1 MFDVRGNSPC
11 MTDKPRLVLVTGA
24 SRGIGRAISL
34 ELARQGNIIVA
45 IARSKAALEKLDNEI
60 RALGSEAVL
69 VPMDLKDTKGIE
81 TLGKVI
87 AEKFGK
93 LDGFVANAALLGTLG
108 PLETCGPRSFE
119 ETIQVNLTA
128 NAHLIRALGP
138 SLHRS
143 ESPRAVFITSGVV
156 PRPRAFWGPYQA
168 SKAGLE
174 ALVKAWADE
183 SEKMAL
189 RANLFDPGAVRTGM
203 RAEAMPGE
211 DPMTLPTPEDV
222 AKEIVKLV
230 APEETRTGQRIVC
243 RDLVTH

>member
-1 MFDVRGNSPC
+1 MKPV
-11 MTDKPRLVLVTGA
+11 PRLVLVTGA
-24 SRGIGRAISL
+24 SRGIGRAVSL
-34 ELARQGNIIVA
+34 ELARQGDLVIA
-45 IARSKAALEKLDNEI
+45 IARSKAALQKLDDEI

-81 TLGKVI
+81 TLGKLI
-87 AEKFGK
+87 AEKFGR
-93 LDGFVANAALLGTLG
+93 LDGLVANAGLLGTLG

-128 NAHLIRALGP
+128 NAHLIRALAP
-138 SLHRS
+138 ALHRA
-143 ESPRAVFITSGVV
+143 EAPRAVFITSGVV

-183 SEKMAL
+183 NEKMAL
-189 RANLFDPGAVRTGM
+189 RVNLFDPGATRTGM

-211 DPMTLPTPEDV
+211 DPMTLPAPDEV
-222 AKEIVKLV
+222 ARELVKLV
-230 APEETRTGQRIVC
+230 SPAETRTGARIVY
-243 RDLVTH
+243 REIAAN

>member
-1 MFDVRGNSPC
+1 
-11 MTDKPRLVLVTGA
+11 MTPTPRLVLVTGA
-24 SRGIGRAISL
+24 SRGIGRAVSL
-34 ELARQGNIIVA
+34 ELARQGNIVIA
-45 IARSKAALEKLDNEI
+45 IARSKAALEKLDDEI
-60 RALGSEAVL
+60 RKLGSEAVL
-69 VPMDLKDTKGIE
+69 VPMDLKDAKGID
-81 TLGKVI
+81 TLGKII

-93 LDGFVANAALLGTLG
+93 LDGFVANAGLLGTLG

-138 SLHRS
+138 SLHRAAN
-143 ESPRAVFITSGVV
+143 PRAVFVTSGVV

-183 SEKMAL
+183 NEKMAL
-189 RANLFDPGAVRTGM
+189 RVNLFDPGAVRTGM

-222 AKEIVKLV
+222 AKELVKLV
-230 APEETRTGQRIVC
+230 APEETRTGARVVY
-243 RDLVTH
+243 REVAAS